1 MSSVKSFSCRVM
13 AVVIAAF
20 ISVCCFSKTPSTEV
34 HADIEQDLAKMAD
47 EILFLTNEARIEA
60 GVKPL
65 KAVPYLNDVSNVR
78 SRECIFNFSH
88 ERPGSTIMPDGTE
101 DNRFYTVIDD
111 SLVPWTK
118 AAENIAAGSSSA
130 EATFSQ
136 WKNSPN
142 HWKSIVNP
150 DYTHIGVSVS
160 YDPNS
165 EYKYYWEQIFVRVDG
180 SLENEYVPERYE
192 TVPVG
197 SGDINGDGEINTFDL
212 ITINKYLA
220 GLRNLNALQMESADM
235 LDDGT
240 ITSADVAVLEKYIL
254 GEYKKLPLT
263 MEMIMNGETGNN

>member
-1 MSSVKSFSCRVM
+1 MSSVKSFSCRAM
-13 AVVIAAF
+13 AVVIAVI
-20 ISVCCFSKTPSTEV
+20 ISVCCFSKTPSTDV
-34 HADIEQDLAKMAD
+34 HADIEQDLAGMAE

-88 ERPGSTIMPDGTE
+88 ERPEPVLMPDGTE
-101 DNRFYTVIDD
+101 EYRFFTVIDD

-118 AAENIAAGSSSA
+118 AAENIAAGSNSA
-130 EATFSQ
+130 EATFEQ
-136 WKNSPN
+136 WKKSPN

-197 SGDINGDGEINTFDL
+197 SGDINGDGEVNSFDL

-220 GLRNLNALQMESADM
+220 GRTVFNALQLESADM

-240 ITSADVAVLEKYIL
+240 ITSADVVVLEKYIL

-263 MEMIMNGETGNN
+263 MEMILNGDYGNN